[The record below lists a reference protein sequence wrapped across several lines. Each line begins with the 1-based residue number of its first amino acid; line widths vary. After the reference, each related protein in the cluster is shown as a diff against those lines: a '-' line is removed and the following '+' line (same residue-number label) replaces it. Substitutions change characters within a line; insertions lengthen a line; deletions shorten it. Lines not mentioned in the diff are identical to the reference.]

1 MKLSLKPVEIPFL
14 IGDTVWVD
22 QFCGDEDQYSYFQAE
37 IIQIIL
43 DGSLANSVVIR
54 QRHEVHEVV
63 VSSGIYD
70 FKPTG
75 AQKGLPRVTMTI
87 GFIQPQTS
95 LFATESELLDH
106 RNRQR

>member
-1 MKLSLKPVEIPFL
+1 MKLSLRPVEIPFM

-22 QFCGDEDQYSYFQAE
+22 QFCGDTNQYPYFQAQ

-54 QRHEVHEVV
+54 QRHEVHDIV

-70 FKPTG
+70 LKPSG
-75 AQKGLPRVTMTI
+75 VQKGLPRVTLTI
-87 GFIQPQTS
+87 GFLEPQVT
-95 LFATESELLDH
+95 LFETEADLLSH
-106 RNRQR
+106 RMGKN